1 MVQTTVMAM
10 LHFPRH
16 IILDIL
22 TDWTVPLPVC
32 PVRVPREGRVWPG
45 SSGSAGPDTS
55 REMKTNNYIYT
66 LYTGDILYLHR

>member
-1 MVQTTVMAM
+1 MVQTTVMAL

-16 IILDIL
+16 IYPRYLIGLFL
-22 TDWTVPLPVC
+22 SLSVQC
-32 PVRVPREGRVWPG
+32 GVPREGRVWPG